1 MAIVS
6 HGDKVQVY
14 VVPTGQVTAQK
25 GIQFVSPGGADTSPT
40 DVCRR
45 AIYVGNVPFAGYG
58 PATDEEFGEVKL
70 NSAAGITLDSEGRLS
85 VGGMLGSYPDG
96 GAYYPADIAPS
107 EVGSSA
113 LLMTD
118 GAKGLSL
125 GVRSFA
131 ILAGCAIT
139 CRSAA
144 AGATQYRI
152 VNNYANRFICRA
164 LQGGRLA
171 LNQTDAT
178 ENGTARIVS
187 IRFANG
193 NDISVSFDGQDSNN
207 DIIITVN
214 RTVNPDSSV
223 TSLRGY
229 GTSTSNDVLLIGQ
242 GVGASGGKAISLG
255 QSTYVGAHQAVAV
268 GNSVHV
274 TGTNSAG
281 FGHTMLINKQFC
293 FGAGRGHDF
302 TNAQNGVTAVGTWSR
317 ISSTTRFVVG
327 DGSDNTS
334 RSNVFEV
341 VRSADTSTGLILR
354 DASGGYWN
362 IHIDS
367 SGKLLVDAI

>member
-14 VVPTGQVTAQK
+14 VVPTGQVAAQN

-45 AIYVGNVPFAGYG
+45 AIYVGDVPFAGYG
-58 PATDEEFGEVKL
+58 PATDDEFGEIKL
-70 NSAAGITLDSEGRLS
+70 NSAAGIALDSEGRLS
-85 VGGMLGSYPDG
+85 IGGMLGAYPGG
-96 GAYYPADIAPS
+96 GAYYPTDIAPS

-113 LLMTD
+113 LLMSD
-118 GAKGLSL
+118 GAKELSL

-131 ILAGCAIT
+131 ILAGCGIT

-144 AGATQYRI
+144 AGTTQYRVI
-152 VNNYANRFICRA
+152 NNFGNRFICRA

-171 LNQTDAT
+171 LNQADAA
-178 ENGTARIVS
+178 ENGTARITS
-187 IRFANG
+187 IKFANG
-193 NDISVSFDGQDSNN
+193 NDISVSFDAQDNNN

-317 ISSTTRFVVG
+317 ISSTSRFVVG
-327 DGSDNTS
+327 DGSDNNA

-341 VRSADTSTGLILR
+341 VRSADTSTGLIVR
-354 DASGGYWN
+354 DAVGRYWTIYVDTGGN
-362 IHIDS
+362 
-367 SGKLLVDAI
+367 LRVDAV